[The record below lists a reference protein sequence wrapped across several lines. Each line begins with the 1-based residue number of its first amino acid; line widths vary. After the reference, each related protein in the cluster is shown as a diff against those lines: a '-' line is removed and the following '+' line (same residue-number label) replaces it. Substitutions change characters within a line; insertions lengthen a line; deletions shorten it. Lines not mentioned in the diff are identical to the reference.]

1 MTDKLRSPSS
11 ESEEEE
17 PQEETPEGRDLGPET
32 ELEATSEPRPVYGR
46 PAERRLGREIPL
58 WAVGVAALTVVAII
72 ALLFSALG
80 EGEPP
85 GTPTPDATA
94 LAQAA
99 TATAMAVTPTPI
111 PPTPTPTP
119 VPKPTLGP
127 GVKAMVVNS
136 NPEGLVVRS
145 GPGRGNPIR
154 TVVRD
159 GTVLEILPKPGDVN
173 EYPVSADGYRWW
185 RVRTETDLVG
195 WVAQGD
201 EVQLWLE
208 PLSANP
214 TPTRSPQ

>member
-1 MTDKLRSPSS
+1 MTDELRSPSP

-17 PQEETPEGRDLGPET
+17 PEEKDLNPEAEPE
-32 ELEATSEPRPVYGR
+32 AMPEPHPIYGR
-46 PAERRLGREIPL
+46 PAERHLGREIPL
-58 WAVGVAALTVVAII
+58 WAVGAAALVIVAII
-72 ALLFSALG
+72 TLLFSAISG
-80 EGEPP
+80 GEPT

-99 TATAMAVTPTPI
+99 TATAMAVTPTPV

-127 GVKAMVVNS
+127 GGKAVVVNS
-136 NPEGLVVRS
+136 NPEGLAVRS
-145 GPGRGNPIR
+145 GPGRSNAIR
-154 TVVRD
+154 GVVKD
-159 GTVLEILPKPGDVN
+159 GTVLEILPKPGDIN
-173 EYPVSADGYRWW
+173 EYPVNADGYRWW
-185 RVRTETDLVG
+185 RVRTEEDLIG

-201 EVQLWLE
+201 ETQSWLE

>member
-1 MTDKLRSPSS
+1 MTDELRSPSP
-11 ESEEEE
+11 EPEEEL
-17 PQEETPEGRDLGPET
+17 QEELPGGRGLDPET
-32 ELEATSEPRPVYGR
+32 EPEATSEPRPVYGR

-58 WAVGVAALTVVAII
+58 WAVGAAALIVIAII
-72 ALLFSALG
+72 ALLFSAIG
-80 EGEPP
+80 GGEPP

-119 VPKPTLGP
+119 VPEPTLGP
-127 GVKAMVVNS
+127 GGKALVINS
-136 NPEGLVVRS
+136 NPEGLAVRG
-145 GPGRGNPIR
+145 GPGRGNAIR
-154 TVVRD
+154 GVVKD
-159 GTVLEILPKPGDVN
+159 GTVLEILPKPEGVN

-185 RVRTETDLVG
+185 HVRTEAGLIG

-201 EVQLWLE
+201 EAQPWLE
-208 PLSANP
+208 PLPTNP